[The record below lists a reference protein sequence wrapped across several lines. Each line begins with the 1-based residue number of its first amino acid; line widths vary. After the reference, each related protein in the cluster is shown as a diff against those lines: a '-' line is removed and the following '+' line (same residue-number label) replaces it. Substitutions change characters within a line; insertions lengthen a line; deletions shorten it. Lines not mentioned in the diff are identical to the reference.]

1 MLKLMV
7 DVQAPIESI
16 IVLSRFMRDRQ
27 YIFTK
32 HCNEKI
38 EQAKSTGDE
47 QIRQINENEFLSEVS
62 KKNSQDYK
70 VMIRDDKEFTACV
83 CET

>member
-1 MLKLMV
+1 ML
-7 DVQAPIESI
+7 DVRAPIESI

-38 EQAKSTGDE
+38 EQAKSIGDE

-62 KKNSQDYK
+62 KKAVKSTK
-70 VMIRDDKEFTACV
+70 
-83 CET
+83 